1 MKNNRHNIGNGWS
14 WLAGAAGLPICE
26 LGPEIRPEARP
37 HYVKEGTMLKR
48 EDRQFTKTKSA
59 EPASQTSAQN

>member
-14 WLAGAAGLPICE
+14 WLAGAGWVSNRA

-37 HYVKEGTMLKR
+37 YYVKEGTMLKR
-48 EDRQFTKTKSA
+48 EDRQFPKTKCEELA
-59 EPASQTSAQN
+59 TQTSAQN